1 MAARRAGRTARQAA
15 ERLYASL
22 SNTRAGAIALRR
34 PDRPDQTR
42 TARRARRHRPS
53 VASPDVQLQ
62 IPKSGRQAYRLS
74 QMRSRCVLLLL
85 AMLAAAGCSSD
96 PGSSPAT
103 SPAGSA
109 NPPSTAIAGSAE
121 ESCSAVFAFGP
132 LPAWARS
139 GFYPPDVAMPHV
151 MGEQGNIV
159 AILWARH
166 DALHAPPLANQGN
179 KILWVSRQPGAPL
192 TIRATLQGAD
202 RTAILELP
210 NGTGPSLVNLP
221 AAGCWT
227 LNLSWP
233 GHHDRVDLQYV
244 DS

>member
-1 MAARRAGRTARQAA
+1 
-15 ERLYASL
+15 
-22 SNTRAGAIALRR
+22 
-34 PDRPDQTR
+34 
-42 TARRARRHRPS
+42 
-53 VASPDVQLQ
+53 
-62 IPKSGRQAYRLS
+62 
-74 QMRSRCVLLLL
+74 MRFRCALLLL
-85 AMLAAAGCSSD
+85 AMLAAAGCSSG
-96 PGSSPAT
+96 PESSPAT

-109 NPPSTAIAGSAE
+109 NPPSTAIAGSAAE
-121 ESCSAVFAFGP
+121 ESCSAVLAFGP

-151 MGEQGNIV
+151 TGEQGNIV
-159 AILWARH
+159 AILWARR
-166 DALHAPPLANQGN
+166 DALRAPPHANQRN

-192 TIRATLQGAD
+192 TIRATLQGAG

-233 GHHDRVDLQYV
+233 GHHDRVELQYA

>member
-1 MAARRAGRTARQAA
+1 M
-15 ERLYASL
+15 
-22 SNTRAGAIALRR
+22 
-34 PDRPDQTR
+34 
-42 TARRARRHRPS
+42 
-53 VASPDVQLQ
+53 ASPDVQLQ

-103 SPAGSA
+103 LPAGSA